1 MRSIVV
7 EPTGFIRAAFARILS
22 RVARPRVVAV
32 VAALAASTACTS
44 RDRAASMSATSGEPV
59 TVFAAADLRFAL
71 ADVARLYREQGGDSL
86 VLVFGSTGDLTT
98 QIINGAPADLFF
110 AANAQA
116 IDSLASRSMI
126 VDSTRRVYAL
136 GRLALIARCPTTRLV
151 SQTAGARCPA
161 PARLED
167 VAAPTV
173 QSIAIA
179 DPAHAP
185 YGLAARQTL
194 ERAGLWKAVEQR
206 IVLGANVS
214 QAYQFVSTGNA
225 DVGLVALSLVARDT
239 VLGYTLV
246 DASLHDPLRQ
256 TVAVMAASPH
266 QAAAIRFLHFLETP
280 AAREAMHGFGFN
292 EDTK

>member
-1 MRSIVV
+1 MRSTVV

-44 RDRAASMSATSGEPV
+44 RDRAASMSAASGEPV

-136 GRLALIARCPTTRLV
+136 GRLALIARCPTTQLV

-194 ERAGLWKAVEQR
+194 ERAGLWKAVEKR
-206 IVLGANVS
+206 IVLGAKCL
-214 QAYQFVSTGNA
+214 A
-225 DVGLVALSLVARDT
+225 GLSVREHRQCRCRPRGLSSWPAIPCWLHAGGR
-239 VLGYTLV
+239 
-246 DASLHDPLRQ
+246 SLHDPLRQ
-256 TVAVMAASPH
+256 TVAVMAASTSGGRREVPGVP
-266 QAAAIRFLHFLETP
+266 RNP
-280 AAREAMHGFGFN
+280 AAKGHARVRIRRGSR
-292 EDTK
+292 